1 MYSERM
7 RSPSTRVPIL
17 LLCAAAILLPGYM
30 QIRDEVTVRGSGGA
44 VSKRTVTISGADDL
58 DRVLDLV
65 PERQRGE
72 KQRRKLQEDELRA
85 KICEGLTKSKD
96 GWQLCRW
103 EGNALVVE
111 RSWSKRD
118 SPFSSA
124 ENGYATF
131 ALHHWLSNGITRPP
145 FPLVGIGPV
154 MQDDPQHRAFIR
166 DLKSKGFVLET
177 KVTMPGEITMLW
189 GENVRDR
196 GRTVTIDLLEEWPAE
211 RSETFVMSKA
221 GLLYSPLFH
230 YAVIF
235 ALAIVAIIVMRSAK
249 RGL

>member
-1 MYSERM
+1 M
-7 RSPSTRVPIL
+7 RSRSTRLQLL

-44 VSKRTVTISGADDL
+44 VAKRTVTISGADDL
-58 DRVLDLV
+58 DRVLELV

-72 KQRRKLQEDELRA
+72 KQRQKLQEDALRA
-85 KICEGLTKSKD
+85 KICEGLTKSED

-103 EGNALVVE
+103 DGNALVVE
-111 RSWSKRD
+111 RSWSKSD
-118 SPFSSA
+118 SPFSSS

-131 ALHHWLSNGITRPP
+131 ALHHWLSNSITRPP

-154 MQDDPQHRAFIR
+154 MQDDAEHRAFIR
-166 DLKSKGFVLET
+166 DLKAKGFVLET

-211 RSETFVMSKA
+211 RTETFVMSKA
-221 GLLYSPLFH
+221 GLLYAPPFQF
-230 YAVIF
+230 AVVI
-235 ALAIVAIIVMRSAK
+235 ALASIGLIVMRRAK
-249 RGL
+249 RGW